1 MGGGGGGGEKTS
13 PPRSCVT
20 PWPIDMPGVVMEAQA
35 PIRVT
40 HVIFDMDGLLLDSE
54 RLYTRAY
61 SRVFG
66 WYGQVFTSDLKARL
80 MGLSEQRSTA
90 LCLSECAIPLSADEF
105 TRAIRAEQ
113 MKEFPHA
120 ELMPGAQEI
129 VDHLHHAG
137 IPMAVATSSKKLT
150 YQVKTKRHQE
160 RTFSKML
167 LIVNGDDP
175 AVREGKPAPDIFLEA
190 AKRAGAAP
198 ADCLA
203 FEDSA
208 NGVRAALAA
217 GMRVIWIPD
226 PELDYQAE
234 HGDLF
239 THGMVHR
246 YESLTTVDLALFGL
260 PPLGGAT
267 PSDG

>member
-1 MGGGGGGGEKTS
+1 MISLLT
-13 PPRSCVT
+13 
-20 PWPIDMPGVVMEAQA
+20 DMPGLLREVRTQG
-35 PIRVT
+35 PIKVT

-66 WYGQVFTSDLKARL
+66 WYGKVFTSDFKARL

-90 LCLSECAIPLSADEF
+90 LCLSEFDIPLSADEF
-105 TRAIRAEQ
+105 IGLVRAEQ
-113 MKEFPHA
+113 MKEFPHT
-120 ELMPGAQEI
+120 ELMPGAHEL
-129 VDHLHHAG
+129 VDHLHQAG

-160 RTFSKML
+160 RIFSKML

-198 ADCLA
+198 ECCLA

-226 PELDYQAE
+226 PGLNYQVE

-239 THGMVHR
+239 KHEMVHR
-246 YESLTTVDLALFGL
+246 YESLTKVDLSLFGL
-260 PPLGGAT
+260 PPLKGS
-267 PSDG
+267 PEDG